1 MNFNN
6 NLNLFYMKA
15 QVQYGDMVGT
25 AAADISDFAN
35 NDLQQVAI
43 NLGVDTKR
51 FKIVGVALYGLDV
64 SSISLICEDLSKSNE
79 QSKHMVKLYVD
90 LEDENKDVISDI
102 FKRLAVVLY
111 LRRDEEYPAIDQYE
125 ELNLQDFIE

>member
-1 MNFNN
+1 
-6 NLNLFYMKA
+6 MKA
-15 QVQYGDMVGT
+15 QVQYGDMIGT

-79 QSKHMVKLYVD
+79 QRKHMVKLYVD
-90 LEDENKDVISDI
+90 LEEENKDVISDI

-125 ELNLQDFIE
+125 ELNLEDFIE